1 MRDRDGGGFD
11 PRRITRP
18 CSGLLVYYFVI
29 CLFTGPVLVLAFPP
43 LLFKYLTLSYRFD
56 ESGVA
61 MRWGVLFRREIYLSY
76 RRIQDIHLTRNIAQ
90 RWMGLASVALQT
102 ASGSAAPEMTIEGI
116 RQYEALRDYLYA
128 EMRGARGETVVGVRS
143 DGDGDEALALLTE
156 IRDLLRALR
165 SRGAAP

>member
-1 MRDRDGGGFD
+1 MRGRDGGEFD

-29 CLFTGPVLVLAFPP
+29 CLFTGPVLVLTFPP
-43 LLFKYLTLSYRFD
+43 LLLKYLTLSYRFD
-56 ESGVA
+56 ERGVA

-128 EMRGARGETVVGVRS
+128 EMRGARGEPVPSVRS

-156 IRDLLRALR
+156 IRDLLRTLR
-165 SRGAAP
+165 SGGAVR